1 MFSQGYINQTNRKN
15 MRPITNPKE
24 LPKFLVCNEVPE
36 KQWSWNKH
44 LPMPW
49 RVGEIVKVR
58 EAEVQKHDTKYDS
71 TLHPKVKPYTDEEF
85 SERFVRIL
93 RKDANGKFTIPQ
105 VGEWMQFELLKNI
118 KQIKK

>member
-1 MFSQGYINQTNRKN
+1 
-15 MRPITNPKE
+15 
-24 LPKFLVCNEVPE
+24 
-36 KQWSWNKH
+36 
-44 LPMPW
+44 MPW

-58 EAEVQKHDTKYDS
+58 EPEVQKQDTKYDS

-85 SERFVRIL
+85 RERFVRIL